1 MSLVLIRFQLVRI
14 LGKNKGEQQ
23 SSKSSFSNHF
33 SHAGA
38 GIPPTLT
45 TPSLPEESQ
54 TTDDLLDKI

>member
-1 MSLVLIRFQLVRI
+1 MYFFCINYEI
-14 LGKNKGEQQ
+14 C
-23 SSKSSFSNHF
+23 F

>member
-1 MSLVLIRFQLVRI
+1 MLPVLIRFQLVRI
-14 LGKNKGEQQ
+14 LGKNTKRCIFFCINYEIC
-23 SSKSSFSNHF
+23 F

>member
-1 MSLVLIRFQLVRI
+1 MLPVLIRFQIVRI
-14 LGKNKGEQQ
+14 LGKN
-23 SSKSSFSNHF
+23 SILCMLIMKSVF

>member
-1 MSLVLIRFQLVRI
+1 MLPVLIRFQLVHI
-14 LGKNKGEQQ
+14 LGKCEVKEQ
-23 SSKSSFSNHF
+23 SSSSISNDF